1 MTWYRFVDDRLVLTL
16 HIQPGAKKTE
26 VVGLHGEALKIK
38 VAAPP
43 VEGAANEA
51 LVKFVAGLCGVS
63 RRQVSIKAGASNRHK
78 IIEVLGSDI
87 TRESIS
93 KLLNR
98 AS

>member
-26 VVGLHGEALKIK
+26 VVGLHGEALKIR

-43 VEGAANEA
+43 IEGAANEA

-63 RRQVSIKAGASNRHK
+63 RRQVSIKAGASSRHK
-78 IIEVLGSDI
+78 IVEVLGSAIDQ
-87 TRESIS
+87 ESLN
-93 KLLNR
+93 KLFTV